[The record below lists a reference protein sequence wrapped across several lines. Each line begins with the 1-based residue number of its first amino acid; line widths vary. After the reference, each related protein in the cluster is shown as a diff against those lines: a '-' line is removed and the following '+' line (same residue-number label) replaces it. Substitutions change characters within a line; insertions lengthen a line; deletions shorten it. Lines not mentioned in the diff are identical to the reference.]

1 MWNVTLKNGIMDNYG
16 IRPLDNY
23 IFEADWQQLY
33 ILTEHWLSD
42 LYFYR
47 DDLRF
52 LHHLIDNYFKWLTKA
67 ENINKVVALETS
79 LLVLEKQGVGLI
91 QRVKKH
97 LEHLSGLI
105 DDPFKYDSHT
115 FRQEHQQLEND
126 LSSFVKDFRVH
137 RKSVF
142 EITEYLMDADE
153 VKSHLLK

>member
-1 MWNVTLKNGIMDNYG
+1 MDNYG

-91 QRVKKH
+91 QRVTNNWKMIFQVLSRI
-97 LEHLSGLI
+97 LESI
-105 DDPFKYDSHT
+105 EK
-115 FRQEHQQLEND
+115 
-126 LSSFVKDFRVH
+126 V
-137 RKSVF
+137 
-142 EITEYLMDADE
+142 YLR
-153 VKSHLLK
+153 